1 MRNFA
6 TAARY
11 VWPLDDDELDIRTP
25 ISLFLFICAGPNA
38 LVAEVAKS
46 TSSFQEDQAHG
57 TLDEEKD
64 LQFPIYHGVE

>member
-11 VWPLDDDELDIRTP
+11 VWHLDDDELEIRTP
-25 ISLFLFICAGPNA
+25 ISLSIFICAGPDA
-38 LVAEVAKS
+38 LVAEVAKP
-46 TSSFQEDQAHG
+46 TSRFQEDQAHG

-64 LQFPIYHGVE
+64 LQFRIYHGVE